1 MSQEIINKLLESSAK
16 LHTIKGLQQ
25 PEEFLLE
32 NRNLE
37 ETKQELLRKV
47 LQAEQEANDGEEKFL
62 NLKKHRDE
70 MEKVSSK
77 DLEAIKNMEN
87 RRARVIQQKNE
98 FAKTLND
105 SNMKFEDYQQAT
117 QILNNLQCLCD
128 DN

>member
-47 LQAEQEANDGEEKFL
+47 LQAEQEANDSEEKFL

-70 MEKVSSK
+70 MGELDSFSVEVGMSFFQKKFPRKISK
-77 DLEAIKNMEN
+77 P
-87 RRARVIQQKNE
+87 
-98 FAKTLND
+98 
-105 SNMKFEDYQQAT
+105 
-117 QILNNLQCLCD
+117 
-128 DN
+128 